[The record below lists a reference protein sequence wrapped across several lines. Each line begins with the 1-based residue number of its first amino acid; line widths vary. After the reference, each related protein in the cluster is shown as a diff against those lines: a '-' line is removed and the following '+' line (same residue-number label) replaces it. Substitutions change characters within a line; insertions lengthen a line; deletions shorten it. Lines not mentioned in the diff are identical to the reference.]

1 MKKSLFRAAVAIAAL
16 ALPAAGHAQVA
27 RTPLH
32 LAGDE
37 ISSVTY
43 AVGGALCHL
52 MNRADATHRLRCAI
66 EATAGSAATL
76 AALRRGDFHLALV
89 SGDLLHH
96 AANGT
101 GPFASEGPDR
111 DLRAVA
117 YLHSRALTV
126 LGRKEA
132 NIRSGAEL
140 PGKRVNLGR
149 PGSSTRIE
157 VDEILAA
164 AKLGPNPFILIS
176 DLGPEEQGAA
186 LCDGRFDAFVFSTGT
201 PSPVVQYPAA
211 ACGARLASYD
221 GPVAQRLVDER
232 PYYRFVTIPGGTY
245 PNNPQDVRTLGV
257 PTVLVATSATPPQMV
272 EAVLG
277 QFVANLE
284 LLRQL
289 HPALATLTP
298 ESLAAGTPLAP
309 LHPAAEA
316 AYRAKGWIR

>member
-1 MKKSLFRAAVAIAAL
+1 MKKSLFRAAVTAAAL
-16 ALPAAGHAQVA
+16 ALAAAGHAQVT

-52 MNRADATHRLRCAI
+52 MNRADAPHGLRCAI

-89 SGDLLHH
+89 SGDLLHQ

-101 GPFASEGPDR
+101 GPFSADVELRPEA
-111 DLRAVA
+111 DLA
-117 YLHSRALTV
+117 
-126 LGRKEA
+126 
-132 NIRSGAEL
+132 
-140 PGKRVNLGR
+140 
-149 PGSSTRIE
+149 E
-157 VDEILAA
+157 VD
-164 AKLGPNPFILIS
+164 IS
-176 DLGPEEQGAA
+176 ELDMPYAFVKYAPEEQGAA

-201 PSPVVQYPAA
+201 PSPLVQYPAA

-221 GPVAQRLVDER
+221 GPLAQKLVDER

-245 PNNPQDVRTLGV
+245 PNNPEDVRTLGV
-257 PTVLVATSATPPQMV
+257 PTVLVATTATPPQMV
-272 EAVLG
+272 EAVLREL
-277 QFVANLE
+277 VANVE
-284 LLRQL
+284 RLRAL

-298 ESLAAGTPLAP
+298 ESLASGAPLAP

-316 AYRAKGWIR
+316 AYRAQGWIR